1 MARRAAYPALL
12 RLFSGMR
19 VMPEDISVPPSRLP
33 EAVKGIGSIAS
44 KYGLKIVT
52 WGHVGDGNLHP
63 NIIYNPNDQSSVSKL
78 YSVSRELGL
87 MAINLGGTV
96 SSEHGIGVLKK
107 DLLTSEL
114 EVKGIAQLRLMKAIK
129 RVFDPNNILN
139 PGKVI
144 DVD

>member
-1 MARRAAYPALL
+1 
-12 RLFSGMR
+12 
-19 VMPEDISVPPSRLP
+19 
-33 EAVKGIGSIAS
+33 
-44 KYGLKIVT
+44 
-52 WGHVGDGNLHP
+52 
-63 NIIYNPNDQSSVSKL
+63 
-78 YSVSRELGL
+78 

-129 RVFDPNNILN
+129 KVFDPNNILN

-144 DVD
+144 DID

>member
-1 MARRAAYPALL
+1 
-12 RLFSGMR
+12 
-19 VMPEDISVPPSRLP
+19 
-33 EAVKGIGSIAS
+33 
-44 KYGLKIVT
+44 
-52 WGHVGDGNLHP
+52 
-63 NIIYNPNDQSSVSKL
+63 
-78 YSVSRELGL
+78 LGL

-144 DVD
+144 DID

>member
-1 MARRAAYPALL
+1 
-12 RLFSGMR
+12 
-19 VMPEDISVPPSRLP
+19 
-33 EAVKGIGSIAS
+33 
-44 KYGLKIVT
+44 
-52 WGHVGDGNLHP
+52 
-63 NIIYNPNDQSSVSKL
+63 
-78 YSVSRELGL
+78 

-144 DVD
+144 DID

>member
-1 MARRAAYPALL
+1 
-12 RLFSGMR
+12 
-19 VMPEDISVPPSRLP
+19 
-33 EAVKGIGSIAS
+33 
-44 KYGLKIVT
+44 
-52 WGHVGDGNLHP
+52 
-63 NIIYNPNDQSSVSKL
+63 
-78 YSVSRELGL
+78 